1 MLIFYYLY
9 FKIARIIL
17 CFNTNFDEYFCY
29 ILTLYVFDFLL
40 AVWYYAF
47 MSNFVYVAL
56 SGGVDSAAAAI
67 LLKERG
73 YDVRGV
79 ILRLKPGDLA
89 DADIRD
95 AQLVADALSI
105 PLEIL
110 DERESFKSI
119 TDYFCRAYMQGL
131 TPNPCV
137 LCNPT
142 IKFGKLVDYALKNGA
157 EFLATGHYSNIV
169 CENGVYYIK
178 RNPSS
183 KDQSYFLCGLNQH
196 ILSHVHFPLSD
207 YSKDEIRSIVESH
220 DIPVAHK
227 KDSQEVCFIPDNDY
241 ISFIEK
247 QFNPEAVP
255 GDFLSTSGEK
265 LGTHSGLYKY
275 TIGQRKGL
283 GAFGKPM
290 YVISINPESNS
301 VTIGDNEELF
311 KTEIFIKDINF
322 LAGKSPADEFD
333 CQVKIRCAARP
344 ADATLTLTEDGA
356 KITFSAPQRAAAPG
370 QTAAIYKGDILIG
383 GGTICNP

>member
-1 MLIFYYLY
+1 MNNL
-9 FKIARIIL
+9 
-17 CFNTNFDEYFCY
+17 
-29 ILTLYVFDFLL
+29 
-40 AVWYYAF
+40 
-47 MSNFVYVAL
+47 VYVAL

-67 LLKERG
+67 ILKERG

-79 ILRLKPGDLA
+79 ILRLKPGNGA

-95 AQLVADALSI
+95 AQAVADALDIS
-105 PLEIL
+105 LDIL

-119 TDYFCRAYMQGL
+119 TDYFCNSYLNGL

-142 IKFGKLVDYALKNGA
+142 IKFGKLVAYAKSKGA
-157 EFLATGHYSNIV
+157 LFLATGHYSDII
-169 CENGVYYIK
+169 CDNGTYFIK

-183 KDQSYFLCGLNQH
+183 KDQSYFLCGLNQEL
-196 ILSHVHFPLSD
+196 LSFVQFPLSN
-207 YSKDEIRSIVESH
+207 YSKEDIRKLVEERGV
-220 DIPVAHK
+220 PVAHK

-241 ISFIEK
+241 ISFIENQLK
-247 QFNPEAVP
+247 PEAKP
-255 GDFLSTSGEK
+255 GDFLSTAGEK

-290 YVISINPESNS
+290 YVISINKENNS

-311 KTEIFIKDINF
+311 KDKIHIGGINF
-322 LAGKSPADEFD
+322 LAGKAPSQSFD
-333 CQVKIRCAARP
+333 CQVKIRCAAKP
-344 ADATLTLTEDGA
+344 AQAHLTLTAAGA
-356 KITFSAPQRAAAPG
+356 QIVFLQPQRAAAPG
-370 QTAAIYKGDILIG
+370 QTAAIYIDDILIG